1 MATLA
6 QKIEAEKRMRDL
18 LEESDLPQP
27 DYVEYGFTCIRLIF
41 NDTKTVVVID
51 IDDPEGVEVGS
62 RHRRCVDRGRG
73 ELPQM
78 ERPSHCARVRRG
90 SVSCSRRTSHPA
102 GSVACAVL

>member
-51 IDDPEGVEVGS
+51 IDDPEGVES
-62 RHRRCVDRGRG
+62 D
-73 ELPQM
+73 LDTD
-78 ERPSHCARVRRG
+78 A
-90 SVSCSRRTSHPA
+90 A
-102 GSVACAVL
+102 